1 MRSFNEYKGNQGVAA
16 LFGSLISYRAQAHIL
31 HLSTKSFSEH
41 KALEKFYDS
50 LSDLTDT
57 LIETYQGQYG
67 LVNIDQV
74 QIKSNQASDL
84 LKKVAQE
91 AQEARDIFDK
101 KDTHLHNILDEL
113 VSLTYSTLYKVNN
126 LK

>member
-1 MRSFNEYKGNQGVAA
+1 MRSFNEYKGNQGVSAF
-16 LFGSLISYRAQAHIL
+16 FGGLISYRAQAHIL

-57 LIETYQGQYG
+57 LVETYQGQYG
-67 LVNIDQV
+67 IVNIEQTQV
-74 QIKSNQASDL
+74 KSNQASDL

-91 AQEARDIFDK
+91 TQEARDIFDK
-101 KDTHLHNILDEL
+101 KDTHLHNILDEII
-113 VSLTYSTLYKVNN
+113 SLAYSTLYKVNN